1 MLAIVAGLFVL
12 VSAMGTASKAASCR
26 AHRDVGGF
34 IGYSCIT
41 ALLLLMVISF
51 FVVPGVWEAV
61 GRFATRLYGG
71 D

>member
-1 MLAIVAGLFVL
+1 MLAIVAGLFIL
-12 VSAMGTASKAASCR
+12 VSASGTASKAASCR

-34 IGYSCIT
+34 IGYSCVT
-41 ALLLLMVISF
+41 VLLILMIASF
-51 FVVPGVWEAV
+51 FVTPGVWDAL